1 MHPILLKIGSFTI
14 YTYGFLIAMG
24 IMICFLI
31 ARKEGKRVG
40 LDPDKLTDL
49 CFYLVI
55 SGVIGS
61 RVFYIATNPEMF
73 ADDFFEI
80 FRLWNGGLV
89 FYGAFIGGFLAG
101 IVYIKKAKLPLWK
114 TADICAPSVAIAHVF
129 GRLGCFSAGCCYG
142 KVCDLPWAVTFT
154 DPHTLA
160 RPIGVALHPTQLY
173 AAGSNL
179 IIFIILIFIRRR
191 MKFDGQLF
199 WIYVMLYGIVRSI
212 NEIFRADFR
221 GEVIFQMFSVS
232 QIIGWLMAS
241 LAVVMLIIFSRR
253 AMSASEKNV

>member
-14 YTYGFLIAMG
+14 YTYGFLIATG
-24 IMICFLI
+24 IMLSLFV
-31 ARKEGKRVG
+31 ARKEAKRVG
-40 LDPDKLTDL
+40 IDPDKITDL

-61 RVFYIATNPEMF
+61 RVFYVATNPEMF

-89 FYGAFIGGFLAG
+89 FYGAFIGAFITG
-101 IVYIKKAKLPLWK
+101 IVYVKKTGLQLWK
-114 TADICAPSVAIAHVF
+114 TADICAPAVAIGHVL

-173 AAGSNL
+173 ASGSNL
-179 IIFIILIFIRRR
+179 IIFLILTFIRRR

-199 WIYVMLYGIVRSI
+199 WIYVVLYGITRSTI
-212 NEIFRADFR
+212 EFFRADFR
-221 GEVIFQMFSVS
+221 GGIVFGMFSIS
-232 QIIGWLMAS
+232 QIIGWSMAS
-241 LAVVMLIIFSRR
+241 LAVVMLIILSRR